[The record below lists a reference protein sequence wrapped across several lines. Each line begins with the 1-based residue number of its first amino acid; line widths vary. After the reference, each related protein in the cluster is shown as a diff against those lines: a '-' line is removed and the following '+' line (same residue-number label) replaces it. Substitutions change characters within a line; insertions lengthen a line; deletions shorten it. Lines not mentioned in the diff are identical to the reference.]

1 MKYQSIYIAAALAAS
16 SYAKTVA
23 WNVEVEPEAPLEMIH
38 NFSHE
43 VLIQEVLE
51 APRADTQLLRIYHT
65 QNCDG
70 KAIYSIAGDGENT
83 KADGLTPVYDGSYY
97 QQYFYYD
104 FSVEL
109 PPRTLL
115 QIYHG
120 VPYGKK
126 APELPNTLFA
136 S

>member
-16 SYAKTVA
+16 SYAKTIEMK
-23 WNVEVEPEAPLEMIH
+23 VEVEPEAPLKMIH

-51 APRADTQLLRIYHT
+51 APHADTQILRIYHT

-97 QQYFYYD
+97 QQFFND
-104 FSVEL
+104 FSVMV

-115 QIYHG
+115 QVFNG
-120 VPYGKK
+120 VIPNGRSWR
-126 APELPNTLFA
+126 APDSPHT
-136 S
+136 